1 MSTYLTDMKADIRGI
16 LKDDP
21 SSTAD
26 YQLSDTELGTII
38 SEQAL
43 LRFSFDHPYVT
54 ADGVSATGVVAVE
67 ALSGTYSSSP
77 YIKRVKCFRFLYQS
91 PETTET
97 FMMEYTTLH
106 TLTETTITID
116 TAWRAAFKY
125 LCAVV
130 CAEHLSH
137 KYGYWSDS
145 SLGADIVDYSAKA
158 DYWRS
163 RAKDL
168 IVVYKSFSGEE
179 KDVAPASAKG
189 EYDIS
194 LPWGTDHV
202 FHPRKWRRA
211 RVFEKGP
218 GTKYIEVL
226 EKGRRPG
233 KRFPPPD
240 PIRLWLRRTDKGKAF
255 VQKIQEKYKL
265 PYDKALE
272 RATYLKS
279 MGIAKYGTI
288 AVRMFRTVYKMGK
301 QWAINKVERDIANWT
316 KR

>member
-43 LRFSFDHPYVT
+43 LRFSFDHPYVKRKFYVGTGEYDYALPSDWSDSFSRIASIEYDIDSQAPDIQEGKDWILYESDDTEYSLSGTASGTSVTCTTVSQALFFHDGNLIKIGAGTASENTYVT

-106 TLTETTITID
+106 TLTESTITID

-130 CAEHLSH
+130 CSEHLSH

-145 SLGADIVDYSAKA
+145 SMGADIVDYSAKA

-179 KDVAPASAKG
+179 KDVVPASAKG

-202 FHPRKWRRA
+202 FHPRKWR
-211 RVFEKGP
+211 
-218 GTKYIEVL
+218 
-226 EKGRRPG
+226 
-233 KRFPPPD
+233 
-240 PIRLWLRRTDKGKAF
+240 
-255 VQKIQEKYKL
+255 
-265 PYDKALE
+265 
-272 RATYLKS
+272 
-279 MGIAKYGTI
+279 
-288 AVRMFRTVYKMGK
+288 
-301 QWAINKVERDIANWT
+301 
-316 KR
+316 